1 MSDGS
6 DRSDGVLVTGASAR
20 LAGSFLES
28 LARGGCRLVLHGHRR
43 VAALE
48 AERARL
54 LSLGAESVTV
64 LSADFAHFSEADAAA
79 LIARAEEA
87 VGGRLSLFLNL
98 ASLFL
103 PDSRAGDSVAVHSAV
118 NYEAPVFLVKAL
130 AESAKTATVTET
142 AADSDVLAVLLCD
155 GESAVARGGGLGGY
169 ALAAERLYGGIS
181 GLACEAAPMVRVNGL
196 ALGPAARGE
205 RQSEAHF
212 MSLVRRR
219 LLARVVGGGEMVAAL
234 EFLRTARSV
243 TGEVLH
249 LDGGARAERAARSG
263 DGGGY
268 EILIERLALSC
279 RVGWLE
285 GERERMQEL
294 WFSVRGVVDGDPG
307 GGDDL
312 GGVVD
317 YGSAVRLLRGAVEGT
332 RARLLETLG
341 EEILSLLMSEFPR
354 LSRVELRIEKPAIYG
369 DAEAVGILLRRRR
382 Q

>member
-1 MSDGS
+1 M
-6 DRSDGVLVTGASAR
+6 TGASAR

-28 LARGGCRLVLHGHRR
+28 LARGGCRLALHGHRR

-181 GLACEAAPMVRVNGL
+181 GLACEAAPWVRVNGL

-219 LLARVVGGGEMVAAL
+219 LLARVVGGGEMAAAL

-249 LDGGARAERAARSG
+249 LDGGARAERTARG
-263 DGGGY
+263 DGGGDSY

-294 WFSVRGVVDGDPG
+294 WFSVRGVVEGDPG
-307 GGDDL
+307 DGDDL

-369 DAEAVGILLRRRR
+369 DAEAVGILLRRARR